1 MAPSPSP
8 ALDVDLS
15 RLTLRTLTTCWLA
28 QALLAAAIG
37 LFLPIP
43 VRPLLIDRGPCGQEE
58 WRALL
63 ARYSELHLQDRLGQQ
78 RFSPVIQVSVFGER
92 ETSRPPA
99 PGRLAENSSV
109 GVREGARLM
118 ALQARLPG
126 ALVLSCD
133 PTDSP

>member
-1 MAPSPSP
+1 MAPSPTP
-8 ALDVDLS
+8 GQDVDLS
-15 RLTLRTLTTCWLA
+15 RLTLRTLATCWLA
-28 QALLAAAIG
+28 QALVAATIG

-43 VRPLLIDRGPCGQEE
+43 VRPLLIDRGPCGQGE

-63 ARYSELHLQDRLGQQ
+63 ARYSELHRQDQLGQQ
-78 RFSPVIQVSVFGER
+78 RFSPVVQVSVFGER

-99 PGRLAENSSV
+99 PGRLASSSSV
-109 GVREGARLM
+109 GVREKSRLT

-133 PTDSP
+133 SSDPS